1 MSKQVGDWFLTGTL
15 IEGSCGEN
23 TANSKNLLERV
34 QAKAPAASACV
45 LTRKDNRRHGCASIA
60 LDAAPDFALLFCEP
74 HMRRSILRAAENR
87 STAISLPMVVRDLG
101 RTVIHVIPA
110 IPARPV
116 HLQVR
121 SSRAD
126 RFASPQSRRMSA
138 IFVASFEGAR
148 SIFASCLLMCRNSIR
163 RSWP

>member
-60 LDAAPDFALLFCEP
+60 LDAAPDFALLFCEL

-87 STAISLPMVVRDLG
+87 STAISLP
-101 RTVIHVIPA
+101 
-110 IPARPV
+110 
-116 HLQVR
+116 

-126 RFASPQSRRMSA
+126 RYASPQSRRMSA
-138 IFVASFEGAR
+138 IFVASFEGDDR
-148 SIFASCLLMCRNSIR
+148 SLLPAFR
-163 RSWP
+163 WPKQHPRIAWP